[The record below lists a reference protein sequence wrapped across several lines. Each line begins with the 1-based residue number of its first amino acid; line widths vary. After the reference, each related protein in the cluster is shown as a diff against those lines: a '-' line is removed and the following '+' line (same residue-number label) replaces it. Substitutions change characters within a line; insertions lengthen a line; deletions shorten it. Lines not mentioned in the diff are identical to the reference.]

1 MYSAAPRTI
10 SSMDSMTRNDEIPT
24 LATISPLIAPIAM
37 QISSPISKAGPITI
51 SPFWTRSITATGPS
65 ANTAPTERSN
75 SPAVSSKVM
84 PSAMM
89 PSSGMYAI
97 MLEMLSGDRKW
108 LLANPKPATT
118 ATKINSDAICGE
130 RTMLGHGVVLWR
142 RSFRNNFRHCRHH
155 PFRCLGRFRCLA
167 SRRPPGEPA
176 AHPRLLVVDLQ
187 DRVDVGL
194 VVKAEGVDIVADRL
208 ARGGQVEQRHG
219 HEALRGRKLPG
230 SGIDIS

>member
-1 MYSAAPRTI
+1 
-10 SSMDSMTRNDEIPT
+10 
-24 LATISPLIAPIAM
+24 
-37 QISSPISKAGPITI
+37 
-51 SPFWTRSITATGPS
+51 ATGPS
-65 ANTAPTERSN
+65 ADTAPTERSN

-219 HEALRGRKLPG
+219 HEALRVRKLRG
-230 SGIDIS
+230 SGIDISVANFLGGILGISPAHHRDGARRDARSVEDTLDARRHRIAERDDRGRPVRRYSPSSWR